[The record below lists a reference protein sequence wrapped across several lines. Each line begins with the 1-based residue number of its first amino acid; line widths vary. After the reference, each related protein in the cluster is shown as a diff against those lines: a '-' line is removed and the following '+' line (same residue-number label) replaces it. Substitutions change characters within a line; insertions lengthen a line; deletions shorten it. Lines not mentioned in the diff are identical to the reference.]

1 MRPENNQESDQN
13 KTKINFSNEMDR
25 EYWTAFW
32 GINDRQLKE
41 ALEASG
47 SENSDEIEKV
57 LRDKKY
63 IE

>member
-1 MRPENNQESDQN
+1 MSKDNEQQSHRN
-13 KTKINFSNEMDR
+13 KTKINFSNETDR
-25 EYWTAFW
+25 EYWTALW
-32 GINDRQLKE
+32 GINERQLKE